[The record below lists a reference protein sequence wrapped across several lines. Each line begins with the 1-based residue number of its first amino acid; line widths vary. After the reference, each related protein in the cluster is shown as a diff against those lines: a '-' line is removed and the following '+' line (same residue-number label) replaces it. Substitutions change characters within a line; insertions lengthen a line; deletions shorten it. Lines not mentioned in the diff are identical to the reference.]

1 MAVKRKL
8 RKGLATKILCVLKHE
23 GKANDTYFAQ
33 RFGYSV
39 GTVER
44 VLRSL
49 EEHGLAKMAMADRGN
64 YFLTQ
69 KGWFT
74 VGRSKACKTGK
85 NFAVTRAYSDS
96 RYVPIGGARRRR

>member
-1 MAVKRKL
+1 MAAKRKV
-8 RKGLATKILCVLKHE
+8 RRGLATNILCVLKHE
-23 GKANDTYFAQ
+23 GKANDSYFAR

-49 EEHGLAKMAMADRGN
+49 ENQGLAQMAMADRGN

-69 KGWFT
+69 KGWGK
-74 VGRSKACKTGK
+74 VLRSKACPAGK
-85 NFAVTRAYSDS
+85 NFAVTRAHSDS
-96 RYVPIGGARRRR
+96 RYVPIGGARH